1 MFPADG
7 TMIYMG
13 KDKFENEDLI
23 KYGWPE
29 DVWFHV
35 DDMSS
40 AHVYLRLPEGQT
52 WDDISATALEECCQ
66 LVKANSIKG
75 SKTKSVKI
83 VYTPWENLKKTKGME
98 DGQVGFHS
106 IPRKRYRTIEKD
118 RDVLRTLAKTKTWVE
133 DAKLEKQRAERDGR
147 EREQLK
153 LAKQADAVKS
163 EHQKRAYKQAAELR
177 SYKTLFEKPPSEMD
191 DFGAFASGGD
201 ELTSTPSA
209 DAAAAVD
216 WEEDFM

>member
-1 MFPADG
+1 
-7 TMIYMG
+7 MIYMG

-40 AHVYLRLPEGQT
+40 AHVYLRMPEGQT
-52 WDDISATALEECCQ
+52 WDDISTTALEECCQ

-75 SKTKSVKI
+75 SKAKSVKI
-83 VYTPWENLKKTKGME
+83 VLTPWANLKKTKGME

-106 IPRKRYRTIEKD
+106 LTRKRYRTVEKD
-118 RDVLRTLAKTKTWVE
+118 RDILRALAKTKTWVE
-133 DAKLEKQRAERDGR
+133 EAHLERLRGERDAR

-153 LAKQADAVKS
+153 AAKQAEATAS
-163 EHQKRAYKQAAELR
+163 LHQRRAFKKEAELR
-177 SYKTLFEKPPSEMD
+177 SYKTLFEKPPAESD
-191 DFGAFASGGD
+191 DFGAFGAEGGD
-201 ELTSTPSA
+201 DGLTSTPSA
-209 DAAAAVD
+209 DHSAAQD